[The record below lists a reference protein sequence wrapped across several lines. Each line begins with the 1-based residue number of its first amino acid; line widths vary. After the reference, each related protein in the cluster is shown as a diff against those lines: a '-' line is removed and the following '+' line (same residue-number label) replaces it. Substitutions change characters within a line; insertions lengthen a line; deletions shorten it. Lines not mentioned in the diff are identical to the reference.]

1 MLCAA
6 RQTKLKQHV
15 FKDIVLE
22 KLTYSNVSIPK
33 HLDWRQEALELVSGI
48 EAGFRLV
55 KKTLSGNFIVQI
67 SSPKKA
73 NLIAVLDRAIE
84 KY

>member
-1 MLCAA
+1 MLCAVP
-6 RQTKLKQHV
+6 QTKLKQPV
-15 FKDIVLE
+15 IKDIVLE

-33 HLDWRQEALELVSGI
+33 HLDWRQEVTELVSGV
-48 EAGFRLV
+48 ETGFRLV

-67 SSPKKA
+67 SSPKKS
-73 NLIAVLDRAIE
+73 NLITVLDRAIE

>member
-1 MLCAA
+1 M
-6 RQTKLKQHV
+6 
-15 FKDIVLE
+15 E
-22 KLTYSNVSIPK
+22 KLAYSNVQIPK
-33 HLDWRQEALELVSGI
+33 HRDWRKDILELTSGI

-55 KKTLSGNFIVQI
+55 KKTKSGNFIVQI
-67 SSPKKA
+67 SSPKKS